1 MDAAL
6 SPSTAKLL
14 KYSLVFVTYTL
25 LGSVVIVAL
34 EKNGGHTEEIQRK
47 QSLQQSLMAKMKS
60 TYNISEVEFD
70 VLTQDFVDAYSIS
83 NDVTWDFNHGL
94 VFVIQLV
101 TTIGKNIRFW
111 IVSQPSKLNII
122 HSVK

>member
-60 TYNISEVEFD
+60 TYNISGVEFD